1 MYRDYITI
9 RSTRKTIDTFL
20 NSGKELFCINDRF
33 SFNYNDVFYSINFI
47 IKQYIPNEK
56 IFKSNITISDFKK
69 IYKFPCTLYLNEIDE
84 FLNHD
89 KKNFKLEKIPN
100 ISLPVFDFLLTFKDF
115 FIDNIPSNSDNYD
128 SMITFQIPITIKIQ
142 SSVNILYGY
151 GSYYGDTSTFLIIG
165 YIFNEICGNDILY
178 IRRE

>member
-1 MYRDYITI
+1 M
-9 RSTRKTIDTFL
+9 
-20 NSGKELFCINDRF
+20 
-33 SFNYNDVFYSINFI
+33 
-47 IKQYIPNEK
+47 
-56 IFKSNITISDFKK
+56 
-69 IYKFPCTLYLNEIDE
+69 
-84 FLNHD
+84 
-89 KKNFKLEKIPN
+89 
-100 ISLPVFDFLLTFKDF
+100 PVFDFLLTFKDF